1 MGRSRP
7 SHRERLDELLVKAA
21 STVAPDRVRPPFAV
35 DGRLVALAAVMV
47 AVLLATVARAS
58 PTAFALIA
66 AAAAAVVGY
75 AATRWPLHTLAV
87 AGLLTVVDL
96 EITPRLLPQ
105 VFDGS
110 PIGLS
115 EPVLAIAGLGIA
127 VGALRRGTFLSAFR
141 DPVLPLV
148 ALFIGLAALSAVV
161 NATPPTVALLGIL
174 MTVDALAIYFTVR
187 MVPLEARAGAAVIA
201 AIVVAVV
208 AAAVFGLGQAA
219 FGPDLF
225 GFPSERGNHGEGAR
239 ITSIFGNPNMLA
251 AAIGLAFP
259 FVLLGSL
266 RLEPA
271 RWRWVARVALF
282 LLACALLLTFSR
294 GAWLAV
300 GLGGLIGGLLVDWRA
315 VPVLFVTVA
324 LAWGAVTV
332 MPRAAVP
339 DVARTADAQADR
351 GEDRNAGDGGGGRG
365 TDRADRGAAT
375 EGGTGDGPAVETDGP
390 NIIDTT
396 LERLRALGTRAR
408 YLREG
413 LPILLDH
420 PFLGVGPGRY
430 GGAAATIIPSPVYEE
445 YGTKLYGYRT
455 VHNFWLHL
463 LGEAGA
469 LGTAVFLTLI
479 AGLVIR
485 FVRVARAATGLRFV
499 IVGGAAIM
507 LLVATFHSVAEMI
520 FEGNMPVLIVWLIA
534 GIASILAPAVPLIRP
549 RAPTEPA

>member
-1 MGRSRP
+1 M
-7 SHRERLDELLVKAA
+7 KAA
-21 STVAPDRVRPPFAV
+21 STVAPGRVRPPFAV
-35 DGRLVALAAVMV
+35 DGRIVALAGVLV

-58 PTAFALIA
+58 PTAFAMVA

-96 EITPRLLPQ
+96 KITPRILPQ
-105 VFDGS
+105 VFEGS

-115 EPVLAIAGLGIA
+115 EPMLAVAGLAIAI
-127 VGALRRGTFLSAFR
+127 GALRRGTFWSALR

-148 ALFIGLAALSAVV
+148 ALFIGLAVISAVV
-161 NATPPTVALLGIL
+161 NATPSTVALLGIL

-187 MVPLEARAGAAVIA
+187 MVPLDARAAAAVIA
-201 AIVVAVV
+201 AIVMAVI
-208 AAAVFGLGQAA
+208 AAAVFGLAQAA
-219 FGPDLF
+219 FAPDLF
-225 GFPSERGNHGEGAR
+225 GFASDRGNHGEGAR
-239 ITSIFGNPNMLA
+239 ITSIFGTPNMLA

-266 RLEPA
+266 RLERA
-271 RWRWVARVALF
+271 RWRWAARVSLF
-282 LLACALLLTFSR
+282 VLACALLLTFSR

-300 GLGGLIGGLLVDWRA
+300 GLGSLIGGLLVDWRA

-339 DVARTADAQADR
+339 DAGRAAGAQTDGGEGRNADA
-351 GEDRNAGDGGGGRG
+351 GGGR
-365 TDRADRGAAT
+365 RADRSDEGRNGGAART
-375 EGGTGDGPAVETDGP
+375 GSQGGAGDGPAAEADGP
-390 NIIDTT
+390 NIVDTT

-430 GGAAATIIPSPVYEE
+430 GGAAAAIIPSPVYEE

-463 LGEAGA
+463 IGEVGA
-469 LGTAVFLTLI
+469 LGAAVFLTLI

-485 FVRVARAATGLRFV
+485 FVRAARVATGLHFV
-499 IVGGAAIM
+499 IVGGAATM

-534 GIASILAPAVPLIRP
+534 GIASILAPTVPLIRA
-549 RAPTEPA
+549 RASAEPA